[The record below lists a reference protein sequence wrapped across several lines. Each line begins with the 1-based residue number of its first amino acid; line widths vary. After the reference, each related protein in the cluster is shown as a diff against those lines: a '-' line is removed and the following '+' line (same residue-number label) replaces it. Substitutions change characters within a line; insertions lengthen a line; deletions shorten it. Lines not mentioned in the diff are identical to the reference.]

1 MSSEQPVSDRESGGS
16 GAAPIG
22 STAAIIIAVLAVVG
36 GFLILRSLRD
46 DSGTAAPETTAAP
59 TTVVATTAAP
69 TTAPP
74 TTLPVVKE
82 GASVVVA
89 NSSGVNGAAG
99 QLTTALEGEG
109 FTVAKATNGTTRTAT
124 TTVHYNP
131 ANPNALAVATTLA
144 ATIGGAAVSE
154 VPSPAPIEGGA
165 LPTGVDVLVLLG
177 SDKAGK
183 PLSEM
188 AAGSTATTV
197 DPATATTTG

>member
-1 MSSEQPVSDRESGGS
+1 MSSEQPVTERESGGS

-46 DSGTAAPETTAAP
+46 DSGTGAPETTAAP
-59 TTVVATTAAP
+59 STVATTAAP
-69 TTAPP
+69 TTAAS
-74 TTLPVVKE
+74 TTIPVVKE
-82 GASVVVA
+82 GATVVVA
-89 NSSGVNGAAG
+89 NSSGVSGAAG

-109 FTVAKATNGTTRTAT
+109 FTVAKATNGTTKTET

-144 ATIGGAAVSE
+144 ATLGGAAVSE

-165 LPTGVDVLVLLG
+165 LPSGVDVLVLLG

-188 AAGSTATTV
+188 GAAATTETTV